1 MVVKLVNAGGGQG
14 FNGPPG
20 RRRYGARE
28 CLSVALQQRADS
40 SANAWAAA
48 QKATSNTKVVI
59 ATRSFTGTAA
69 QADRWGELQVTI
81 VVRKT
86 TTINLTTKK
95 KTVKRK
101 IIKVGVPI
109 YPNHTDRSVFI
120 NQQAL
125 PYLTQEV
132 LQAQFNPNI
141 QMISGASDT
150 SDAFMQSLQ
159 SALLKAKSV

>member
-1 MVVKLVNAGGGQG
+1 M
-14 FNGPPG
+14 
-20 RRRYGARE
+20 RRAIT
-28 CLSVALQQRADS
+28 AAI
-40 SANAWAAA
+40 SAVSLAVPTAAA
-48 QKATSNTKVVI
+48 ASAATTKKVI
-59 ATRSFTGTAA
+59 VSTKTVTGTQAV
-69 QADRWGELQVTI
+69 ADRWGYIEVAL

-86 TTINLTTKK
+86 TTVVGSK

-101 IIKVGVPI
+101 IIKVNVPV

-120 NQQAL
+120 NEQAL

-141 QMISGASDT
+141 QMVSGATNT

-159 SALLKAKSV
+159 SALLKAKNI

>member
-1 MVVKLVNAGGGQG
+1 M
-14 FNGPPG
+14 
-20 RRRYGARE
+20 RRAITAALGAAS
-28 CLSVALQQRADS
+28 LAVPT
-40 SANAWAAA
+40 AAA
-48 QKATSNTKVVI
+48 ASAATTTKVIVS
-59 ATRSFTGTAA
+59 TKTVTGTQAV
-69 QADRWGELQVTI
+69 ADRWGYIEVAL

-86 TTINLTTKK
+86 TTVVGSK

-101 IIKVGVPI
+101 IIKVNVPT

-120 NQQAL
+120 NEQAL

-141 QMISGASDT
+141 QMVSGATNT

-159 SALLKAKSV
+159 SALLKAKSI

>member
-1 MVVKLVNAGGGQG
+1 VTSPVVDV
-14 FNGPPG
+14 
-20 RRRYGARE
+20 
-28 CLSVALQQRADS
+28 
-40 SANAWAAA
+40 
-48 QKATSNTKVVI
+48 
-59 ATRSFTGTAA
+59 
-69 QADRWGELQVTI
+69 DRWGQLQLSVKLK
-81 VVRKT
+81 VT
-86 TTINLTTKK
+86 TTTVGSK

-101 IIKVGVPI
+101 IVKVNVPV

-141 QMISGASDT
+141 QMVSGATDT

>member
-1 MVVKLVNAGGGQG
+1 M
-14 FNGPPG
+14 
-20 RRRYGARE
+20 RRAMT
-28 CLSVALQQRADS
+28 AAI
-40 SANAWAAA
+40 SAVSLAVPTAAA
-48 QKATSNTKVVI
+48 ASAATTKKVI
-59 ATRSFTGTAA
+59 VSTKTVTGTQAV
-69 QADRWGELQVTI
+69 ADRWGSIEVAL

-86 TTINLTTKK
+86 TTVVGSK

-101 IIKVGVPI
+101 IIKVNVPV

-120 NQQAL
+120 NEQAL

-141 QMISGASDT
+141 QMVSGATNT

-159 SALLKAKSV
+159 SALLKAKNI

>member
-1 MVVKLVNAGGGQG
+1 M
-14 FNGPPG
+14 
-20 RRRYGARE
+20 RRAITAA
-28 CLSVALQQRADS
+28 LSAVSLAVPAT
-40 SANAWAAA
+40 AAA
-48 QKATSNTKVVI
+48 SAATSKRVIVSTKTV
-59 ATRSFTGTAA
+59 TGTQAV
-69 QADRWGELQVTI
+69 ADRWGYIEVAL

-86 TTINLTTKK
+86 QTIGSKK
-95 KTVKRK
+95 AVKRK
-101 IIKVGVPI
+101 IVKVNVPV

-132 LQAQFNPNI
+132 LRAQFNPSI
-141 QMISGASDT
+141 QMVSGATDT

>member
-1 MVVKLVNAGGGQG
+1 M
-14 FNGPPG
+14 
-20 RRRYGARE
+20 RRAITAALGAAS
-28 CLSVALQQRADS
+28 LAVPTT
-40 SANAWAAA
+40 AAA
-48 QKATSNTKVVI
+48 SAATTKKVI
-59 ATRSFTGTAA
+59 VSTKTVTGTQAV
-69 QADRWGELQVTI
+69 ADRWGYIEVAL

-86 TTINLTTKK
+86 TTIVGSK

>member
-1 MVVKLVNAGGGQG
+1 MRKAITAAL
-14 FNGPPG
+14 
-20 RRRYGARE
+20 GAVS
-28 CLSVALQQRADS
+28 LAVPTA
-40 SANAWAAA
+40 SAASAA
-48 QKATSNTKVVI
+48 TTKKVI
-59 ATRSFTGTAA
+59 VSTKTVTGTQAV
-69 QADRWGELQVTI
+69 ADRWGYIEVTL

-86 TTINLTTKK
+86 TTTIGSK

-101 IIKVGVPI
+101 IVKVNVPV

-141 QMISGASDT
+141 QMVSGATNT
-150 SDAFMQSLQ
+150 SSAFMQSLQ

>member
-1 MVVKLVNAGGGQG
+1 M
-14 FNGPPG
+14 
-20 RRRYGARE
+20 RRAITAALGAAS
-28 CLSVALQQRADS
+28 LAVPTT
-40 SANAWAAA
+40 AAA
-48 QKATSNTKVVI
+48 SAATTKKVI
-59 ATRSFTGTAA
+59 VSTKTVTGTQAV
-69 QADRWGELQVTI
+69 ADRWGYIEVAL

-86 TTINLTTKK
+86 TTIVGSK

-150 SDAFMQSLQ
+150 SVAFMQSLQ

>member
-1 MVVKLVNAGGGQG
+1 M
-14 FNGPPG
+14 
-20 RRRYGARE
+20 RRAITAA
-28 CLSVALQQRADS
+28 LSAVSLAVPT
-40 SANAWAAA
+40 AAA
-48 QKATSNTKVVI
+48 ASAATTKKVI
-59 ATRSFTGTAA
+59 VSTKTVTGTQAV
-69 QADRWGELQVTI
+69 ADRWGYIEVTL

-86 TTINLTTKK
+86 TTTVGSK

-101 IIKVGVPI
+101 IIKVNVPV

-141 QMISGASDT
+141 QMVSGATDT
-150 SDAFMQSLQ
+150 SGAFMQSLQ

>member
-1 MVVKLVNAGGGQG
+1 M
-14 FNGPPG
+14 
-20 RRRYGARE
+20 RRAITAVLGAAS
-28 CLSVALQQRADS
+28 LAVP
-40 SANAWAAA
+40 
-48 QKATSNTKVVI
+48 
-59 ATRSFTGTAA
+59 GTAA
-69 QADRWGELQVTI
+69 ASAAATTKKVIVSTKNVTGTQAVADRWGYIEVAL

-86 TTINLTTKK
+86 TTIVGSK
-95 KTVKRK
+95 KTVKRR
-101 IIKVGVPI
+101 IIKVNVPV

-141 QMISGASDT
+141 QMVSGATDT

>member
-1 MVVKLVNAGGGQG
+1 M
-14 FNGPPG
+14 
-20 RRRYGARE
+20 RRAITAA
-28 CLSVALQQRADS
+28 LSAVSLAVPT
-40 SANAWAAA
+40 AAA
-48 QKATSNTKVVI
+48 ASAATTKKVI
-59 ATRSFTGTAA
+59 VSTKTVTGTQAV
-69 QADRWGELQVTI
+69 ADRWGYIEVTL

-86 TTINLTTKK
+86 TTTVGSK

-101 IIKVGVPI
+101 IVKVNVPV

-141 QMISGASDT
+141 QMVSGATDT
-150 SDAFMQSLQ
+150 SGAFMQSLQ

>member
-1 MVVKLVNAGGGQG
+1 M
-14 FNGPPG
+14 
-20 RRRYGARE
+20 RRAITAALGAAS
-28 CLSVALQQRADS
+28 LAVPTT
-40 SANAWAAA
+40 AAA
-48 QKATSNTKVVI
+48 SAATTRKVIVSTKTV
-59 ATRSFTGTAA
+59 TGTQAV
-69 QADRWGELQVTI
+69 ADRWGYIEVAL

-86 TTINLTTKK
+86 TTIVGSK